1 MVKIQPGI
9 ICRGKKTSKFHKG
22 GIKMEEQKKG
32 DRRKIAKIEKVG
44 IILFIGT
51 MVLLVVKPS
60 VMGDLFNAM
69 FLKAKPIIVDI
80 YLASPV
86 AGAIIISVMIGR
98 ILERLGFTDALMR
111 IFVPLMKYIKVNA
124 AIAVPAIY
132 NILGDVNAAGRIAAP
147 ILKKAGATKDEQK
160 IAVATLMQQPSSF
173 SIIVFGIICLTAVN
187 AKVFLVFLFSLF
199 LPVLITPLVLRL
211 TIWRNA
217 KAIALT
223 DIPSFTPTKPM
234 LSTIF
239 DGAKEG
245 AEILF
250 LLIIPACA
258 VVFSG
263 IGALE
268 YFKIWPFIQNGL
280 EVFLGWLNIDPNFG
294 SVAILAG
301 GTLSLAQLMKV
312 VAETPAPLVVGTFII
327 AASSPL
333 QCIFGQ
339 IPNVWKGITD
349 LNEKEC
355 IGAACVGF
363 VIRLLTAGVFGR
375 LLFFLW

>member
-1 MVKIQPGI
+1 MGEPGSE
-9 ICRGKKTSKFHKG
+9 GKRKF
-22 GIKMEEQKKG
+22 
-32 DRRKIAKIEKVG
+32 AKIEIVG
-44 IILFIGT
+44 ILLFVGT
-51 MVLLVVKPS
+51 MVLLFIKPS

-69 FLKAKPIIVDI
+69 FIRAKPIVVDI
-80 YLASPV
+80 YLASNV
-86 AGAIIISVMIGR
+86 AGAIIISVMMGR

-111 IFVPLMKYIKVNA
+111 IFIPLMKYVRVNA
-124 AIAVPAIY
+124 AIAIPSIY

-147 ILKKAGATKDEQK
+147 ILKKSGATKDEQK

-173 SIIVFGIICLTAVN
+173 SIIVFGIICLSAVN

-199 LPVLITPLVLRL
+199 LPVLTTPLILRL
-211 TIWRNA
+211 TIWRNT

-223 DIPSFTPTKPM
+223 DVPAFTPTKPM

-258 VVFSG
+258 VVFSA

-268 YFKIWPFIQNGL
+268 YFKIWPFIQKGIETVL
-280 EVFLGWLNIDPNFG
+280 VWLNVEPQTG

-312 VAETPAPLVVGTFII
+312 AAETPAPLVVGTFII
-327 AASSPL
+327 ASSSPL
-333 QCIFGQ
+333 QVIFGQ

-355 IGAACVGF
+355 IIAACVGF
-363 VIRLLTAGVFGR
+363 VIRLATAGIFGR
-375 LLFFLW
+375 LLVFLW